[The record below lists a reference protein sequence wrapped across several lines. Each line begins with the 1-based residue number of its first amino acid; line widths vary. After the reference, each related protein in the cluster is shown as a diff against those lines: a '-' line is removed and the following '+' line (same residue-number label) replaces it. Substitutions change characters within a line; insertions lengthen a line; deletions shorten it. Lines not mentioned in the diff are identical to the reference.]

1 MKNVLTLFPIHARN
15 KSLKCFLLIDIVNH
29 FFHPPAATPRAGS
42 GKPYCAVSVGTASA
56 FATAG
61 GFHLPVSAS
70 DFGA

>member
-1 MKNVLTLFPIHARN
+1 MKNVLTLFLIHARN
-15 KSLKCFLLIDIVNH
+15 KSLKCFVNH